1 MSKTYPNAR
10 TYPPQRRFGCKD
22 TTNFT
27 YMQTEMCVRQKIKK
41 APPAYSLERE
51 VFF

>member
-10 TYPPQRRFGCKD
+10 TYPPQRRFIGKG

-27 YMQTEMCVRQKIKK
+27 YMQTEIAGSAKNKK
-41 APPAYSLERE
+41 RPPAYSLERE